1 MNSIYPWQQTV
12 WRRLLGYVEQRRIP
26 QALLMTGVAGL
37 GQRHLVDVYAR
48 TLLCHDPQADGQAC
62 GHCQS
67 CHLLDAQTHPDY
79 LAIEPDE
86 PGKAIGIDKIR
97 QLIVKLALKPQF
109 EAYRVVV
116 VEPADNLNTASAN
129 AFLKCLEEP
138 TERTCI
144 VLLSEQPSRLPA
156 TIRSRC
162 QIIASAMPDT
172 ELASDWLKA
181 QGVDQNAKLLLDLA
195 QGAPLLAKQYA
206 EQQLVEVRRECF
218 TQWLQIAQGKC
229 NLLQA
234 AEQWQ
239 KQERPE
245 LTVVL
250 AWMIGWIGDIAKCA
264 LIGEGARLQN
274 PDLKKSLQGLAERL
288 ELKDLFRFYDM
299 LLTARSQLTT
309 QVNKQLLLEQL
320 LIGWSQLNIR

>member
-48 TLLCHDPQADGQAC
+48 VLLCHAPQADAWAC
-62 GHCQS
+62 GRCQS
-67 CHLLDAQTHPDY
+67 CHLFDAQTHPDY

-109 EAYRVVV
+109 EAFRVVV
-116 VEPADNLNTASAN
+116 IEPADNLNSASAN

-144 VLLSEQPSRLPA
+144 ILLSEQPSRLPA

-162 QIIASAMPDT
+162 QIITSAMPDT
-172 ELASDWLKA
+172 ALALDWLKT
-181 QGVDQNAKLLLDLA
+181 QGVEQDAKLLLDLA

-206 EQQLVEVRRECF
+206 EQQLVEARRECF
-218 TQWLQIAQGKC
+218 SQWLQIADGKY
-229 NLLQA
+229 NLSFA

-250 AWMIGWIGDIAKCA
+250 AWMIGWIGDIAKCS
-264 LIGEGARLQN
+264 LHGEGARLRN
-274 PDLKKSLQGLAERL
+274 PDLKKSLQALAERL
-288 ELKDLFRFYDM
+288 ELKDLFWFYDM
-299 LLTARSQLTT
+299 LLTARSQLAT